1 MRINGLQRIHAMH
14 ARQSG
19 VTLMELLT
27 VIVIVGILAS
37 IAVPSYRGFVLRA
50 NRSDAKSALLA
61 MQAAQEKFYLQ
72 NNVYTAMIDTAP
84 PEGLGLTTA
93 TTHGYYTLRVEVPE
107 DGQTYKAFAEVTPKG
122 GQEDD
127 NKCGDFSI
135 TDTGKREA
143 TGTQDDASC
152 WK

>member
-1 MRINGLQRIHAMH
+1 MRT
-14 ARQSG
+14 RQFG
-19 VTLMELLT
+19 VTLLELLT
-27 VIVIVGILAS
+27 VVVIVAILAS
-37 IAVPSYRGFVLRA
+37 IAVPSYRSFVLRA

-72 NNVYTAMIDTAP
+72 NNVYTSKIDTAP
-84 PEGLGLTTA
+84 PEGLGMMTA
-93 TTHGYYTLRVEVPE
+93 TTHGYYTLRVEVPD
-107 DGQTYKAFAEVTPKG
+107 DGQTYKAFAEQTPEG

-127 NKCGDFSI
+127 QKCGNYSI